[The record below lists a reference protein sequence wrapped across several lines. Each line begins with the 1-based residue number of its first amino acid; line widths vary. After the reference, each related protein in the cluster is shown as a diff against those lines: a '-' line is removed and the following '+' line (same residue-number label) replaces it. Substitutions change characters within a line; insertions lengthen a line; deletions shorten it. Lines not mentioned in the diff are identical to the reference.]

1 MKIHIKICFAAMM
14 MITVSW
20 KSQQH
25 GVVAAVDS
33 WDEHQSAA
41 VAGYPAWN
49 PQSHAGG
56 LAVSS
61 RRQLQDPA
69 RQAFLSLILQPAG
82 LLLLTLAGVRSEKQK
97 SPIAQAMISLCFQ
110 TVSNAFLTVSRTV
123 ENAENN
129 SDLSSRVDTVS
140 TKLNTL
146 ETTVSTLS
154 TTSSASG
161 TTSAATCAKVFH
173 SEQGDI
179 FIVL

>member
-1 MKIHIKICFAAMM
+1 MKTHIKICFAAMM

-20 KSQQH
+20 HSQQH

-56 LAVSS
+56 LTVGS

-82 LLLLTLAGVRSEKQK
+82 LLLLTVAGVRSEK
-97 SPIAQAMISLCFQ
+97 
-110 TVSNAFLTVSRTV
+110 
-123 ENAENN
+123 
-129 SDLSSRVDTVS
+129 
-140 TKLNTL
+140 
-146 ETTVSTLS
+146 
-154 TTSSASG
+154 
-161 TTSAATCAKVFH
+161 
-173 SEQGDI
+173 
-179 FIVL
+179 